1 MGIVLGWLLSQEAWG
16 QLVPQLNLN
25 FLPDPESVP
34 MKVFPLAKSAG
45 RGCSGGIV
53 AGKENGYPKASWQ
66 GHTTLQTAQ
75 HWSVIP

>member
-1 MGIVLGWLLSQEAWG
+1 
-16 QLVPQLNLN
+16 
-25 FLPDPESVP
+25 

-75 HWSVIP
+75 H